1 MKADY
6 DSQANALGIE
16 LIEVDRWDDGD
27 GFDEDFCNLGFS
39 KGRLVYIG
47 LLYPS
52 DNLDLLRAVSKTYA
66 LDAEE
71 VIASAKAAL
80 AAPDRAVTVS
90 KRLALSP
97 TASRR

>member
-6 DSQANALGIE
+6 DSEANALGIE
-16 LIEVDRWDDGD
+16 LIEVERWDDGD
-27 GFDEDFCNLGFS
+27 EFDDDYCNLGFS

-52 DNLDLLRAVSKTYA
+52 ENLRLLEAVAESYE
-66 LDAEE
+66 LDPESLLA
-71 VIASAKAAL
+71 AAKAAL

-90 KRLALSP
+90 GRLA
-97 TASRR
+97 A

>member
-6 DSQANALGIE
+6 DSQASALGIE

-27 GFDEDFCNLGFS
+27 GFDEDYCNLGFC

-52 DNLDLLRAVSKTYA
+52 DNLHLLKAVSETYE
-66 LDAEE
+66 LDAEDL
-71 VIASAKAAL
+71 IASAKATL
-80 AAPDRAVTVS
+80 AAPDRTVTVS
-90 KRLALSP
+90 ERLAPSP
-97 TASRR
+97 PASPR

>member
-1 MKADY
+1 VKADF
-6 DSQANALGIE
+6 DSEANALAIE
-16 LIEVDRWDDGD
+16 LIDVDRWDDGD
-27 GFDEDFCNLGFS
+27 GFDEDYCNLGFS

-52 DNLDLLRAVSKTYA
+52 DNLHLLKAVSESYE

-71 VIASAKAAL
+71 LIASAKAAL

-90 KRLALSP
+90 ERLAP
-97 TASRR
+97 IPAASRR

>member
-6 DSQANALGIE
+6 DSEANALGIE

-27 GFDEDFCNLGFS
+27 GFDDDYCNLGFS

-52 DNLDLLRAVSKTYA
+52 ENLHLLEAVAESYDLDPEKL
-66 LDAEE
+66 
-71 VIASAKAAL
+71 IAAAKAAL
-80 AAPDRAVTVS
+80 AAPDRPVRLGD
-90 KRLALSP
+90 RLA
-97 TASRR
+97 A

>member
-1 MKADY
+1 LKADY

-16 LIEVDRWDDGD
+16 LVEVDRWDDGD
-27 GFDEDFCNLGFS
+27 GFDEDYCNLGFS

-52 DNLDLLRAVSKTYA
+52 DNLHLLKAVSETYE

-71 VIASAKAAL
+71 VLASAKAAL
-80 AAPDRAVTVS
+80 AAPDREVTVGES
-90 KRLALSP
+90 LALNP
-97 TASRR
+97 AASRR